1 MWPSIRKPAAAHVLA
16 DIVLRLLGFPV
27 DALDHDLLCT
37 LVAEKEPLVQFP
49 CNIIHALVVSEYPLG
64 NRLTNLAHKALH
76 IKVLKH
82 AADNGVCQEVCGC

>member
-1 MWPSIRKPAAAHVLA
+1 MWPCFCETAGLHV
-16 DIVLRLLGFPV
+16 DTDVVLRFFGFPV
-27 DALDHDLLCT
+27 DALDHDLLCA
-37 LVAEKEPLVQFP
+37 LVAEKEPLVQLAR
-49 CNIIHALVVSEYPLG
+49 NIIHALVVSEYPLG